1 MRVCTRC
8 GNLATGRQRYCTRCI
23 APLDPPADDPFGPP
37 GNPPGAPGPGGAV
50 LPARGYPRA
59 VPPQP
64 VFPHGVPPRPVSPRP
79 VSPRQI
85 FVPDVERRQWD
96 IRALRAGDYDDLF
109 AGGEADTSVLPPL
122 VIDDPLPG
130 DEDDPGGPGDRDRGY
145 RDYGDGD
152 YGGRDDGGRHGASGR
167 LMYPAADP
175 RHATDGRRAQVASAV
190 LGTVLVLAAFLT
202 VWAAVSRHGG
212 LAGSGTRLSSSQ
224 TSAPRGRLHPSARP
238 GRSGQAGSPQA
249 RPTAAAA
256 ATPAVPATPQ
266 AAATPAVPATVTL
279 APGVGQDP
287 AAGPVQS
294 LLASYFTAI
303 NEHRFSQYAQS
314 FLPPVQH
321 QLSAATFTA
330 GYGSTT
336 DTGITLVA
344 ITAARHG
351 LAATVS
357 FTSTQRSAP
366 GANVTSCTDWD
377 ITLFLGRH
385 GPGYLIGAPPP
396 SYHAYHH
403 ACG

>member
-1 MRVCTRC
+1 
-8 GNLATGRQRYCTRCI
+8 
-23 APLDPPADDPFGPP
+23 
-37 GNPPGAPGPGGAV
+37 
-50 LPARGYPRA
+50 
-59 VPPQP
+59 
-64 VFPHGVPPRPVSPRP
+64 
-79 VSPRQI
+79 
-85 FVPDVERRQWD
+85 VERRQWD

-109 AGGEADTSVLPPL
+109 AGGEAETSVLPPL

-130 DEDDPGGPGDRDRGY
+130 DEDDLGGPGDRDRGY
-145 RDYGDGD
+145 RDDRDYGDRDYGDGD
-152 YGGRDDGGRHGASGR
+152 YGDRDYGDVSYGGRHGTGGR
-167 LMYPAADP
+167 LMYPSADP
-175 RHATDGRRAQVASAV
+175 RHASDGRRAQIASAV
-190 LGTVLVLAAFLT
+190 LGTVLVLAGFLT

-212 LAGSGTRLSSSQ
+212 LEGSGTQLSSSQ
-224 TSAPRGRLHPSARP
+224 TSAPRGRLHPTAGPARSAA
-238 GRSGQAGSPQA
+238 AGSPQA
-249 RPTAAAA
+249 RPTA
-256 ATPAVPATPQ
+256 

-279 APGVGQDP
+279 APGVSQDS

-294 LLASYFTAI
+294 LLVSYFTAI
-303 NEHRFSQYAQS
+303 NGHRFSPYAQS
-314 FLPPVQH
+314 FLPPVRH
-321 QLSAATFTA
+321 QLSAATFAA

-377 ITLFLGRH
+377 ITLFLGRD

>member
-1 MRVCTRC
+1 
-8 GNLATGRQRYCTRCI
+8 
-23 APLDPPADDPFGPP
+23 
-37 GNPPGAPGPGGAV
+37 
-50 LPARGYPRA
+50 
-59 VPPQP
+59 
-64 VFPHGVPPRPVSPRP
+64 
-79 VSPRQI
+79 
-85 FVPDVERRQWD
+85 VERRPWD

-109 AGGEADTSVLPPL
+109 AGGEAETSVLPPL

-130 DEDDPGGPGDRDRGY
+130 DEDGLGGPGGHDRGDRDDWDDG
-145 RDYGDGD
+145 DQGYGDGD
-152 YGGRDDGGRHGASGR
+152 YEDRDYGDVSYGGRRGTGGR
-167 LMYPAADP
+167 LMYPSADP
-175 RHATDGRRAQVASAV
+175 RHASDGRRAQIASAV
-190 LGTVLVLAAFLT
+190 LGTVLVLAGFLT

-212 LAGSGTRLSSSQ
+212 LERSGTQLSYSQ
-224 TSAPRGRLHPSARP
+224 TSAPRGRPHPTAGPR
-238 GRSGQAGSPQA
+238 RSGPAGSPQA
-249 RPTAAAA
+249 RPTAATT
-256 ATPAVPATPQ
+256 TPAVPATPR
-266 AAATPAVPATVTL
+266 AATTPAVPAVPATVTL
-279 APGVGQDP
+279 APGVGQDA

-294 LLASYFTAI
+294 LLVSYFTAI
-303 NEHRFSQYAQS
+303 NGHRFSQYAQS
-314 FLPPVQH
+314 FLPPVRH
-321 QLSAATFTA
+321 HLSAATFAA

-385 GPGYLIGAPPP
+385 GQGYLIGAPPP